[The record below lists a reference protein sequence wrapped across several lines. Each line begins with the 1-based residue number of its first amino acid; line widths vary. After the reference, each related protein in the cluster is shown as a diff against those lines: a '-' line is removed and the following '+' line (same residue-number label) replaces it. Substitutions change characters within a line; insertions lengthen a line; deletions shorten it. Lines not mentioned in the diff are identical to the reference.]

1 MKKYLSL
8 YCKTLLLFV
17 VILLY
22 ASFSMKAQHKVN
34 KHDKIEN
41 LKIAFLSKKLNL
53 SEETAQDFWPI
64 YNQYDH
70 AKQRLFRK
78 YKHQYR
84 EQKLS
89 MQDVEHRMERE
100 KEFLLLRKKYINRF
114 AKVLSPVQ
122 LMDLKR
128 SERQFKKLLLKRV
141 QRRR

>member
-1 MKKYLSL
+1 ML
-8 YCKTLLLFV
+8 TFLFV
-17 VILLY
+17 LS
-22 ASFSMKAQHKVN
+22 ANAQHTGN

-53 SEETAQDFWPI
+53 SNKTAQEFWPV
-64 YNQYDH
+64 YNQYDN

-78 YKHQYR
+78 YRSQYKG
-84 EQKLS
+84 QQLS

-100 KEFLLLRKKYINRF
+100 KEFLELRKKYINRF
-114 AKVLSPVQ
+114 AKILTPVQ
-122 LMDLKR
+122 LTDLKR